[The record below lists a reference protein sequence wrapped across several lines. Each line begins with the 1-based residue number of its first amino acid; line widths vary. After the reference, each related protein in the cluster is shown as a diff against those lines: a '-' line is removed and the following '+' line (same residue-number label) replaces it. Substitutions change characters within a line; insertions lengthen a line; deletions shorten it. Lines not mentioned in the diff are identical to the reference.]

1 MPAALHNRLTAAHSR
16 LSTCDNASA
25 FADLRLRIMLVCG
38 KSKIF
43 LFLNIK
49 KAIDF
54 LSIFKGK
61 SLQFLFEKV
70 AAASAAE
77 HLPWVTVYEV
87 LGHGGIVLGFI
98 LHTLSL
104 GKVATQQFVIV
115 LIAAALV
122 RGLRVAVVGSQAEGI
137 QSCLVGK
144 FAAVVARQGLKQQF
158 EVFPKLTL

>member
-1 MPAALHNRLTAAHSR
+1 M
-16 LSTCDNASA
+16 DN
-25 FADLRLRIMLVCG
+25 FLIRCHV
-38 KSKIF
+38 KIF
-43 LFLNIK
+43 LFLNTK

-77 HLPWVTVYEV
+77 HLSRVAVDEV
-87 LGHGGIVLGFI
+87 LGHGGVVLGFV

-104 GKVATQQFVIV
+104 GKVAAQQFIIV
-115 LIAAALV
+115 LIAAAFM
-122 RGLRVAVVGSQAEGI
+122 RGLRVTVVGGQAEGI

-158 EVFPKLTL
+158 EVFAELTF

>member
-1 MPAALHNRLTAAHSR
+1 MDIFLIRCH
-16 LSTCDNASA
+16 
-25 FADLRLRIMLVCG
+25 V
-38 KSKIF
+38 KIF
-43 LFLNIK
+43 LFLNTK

-77 HLPWVTVYEV
+77 HFPWVAVYEM
-87 LGHGGIVLGFI
+87 LGHGGIVLGFV

-104 GKVATQQFVIV
+104 GKVAAQQFVIV
-115 LIAAALV
+115 LIASAFM
-122 RGLRVAVVGSQAEGI
+122 RGLRVTIVGGQAEGI

-144 FAAVVARQGLKQQF
+144 FAAVVARQGF
-158 EVFPKLTL
+158 EYLFEISAQLAF